1 MTNVKSIVFGCSFS
15 LVFTTGHW

>member
-15 LVFTTGHW
+15 LVFTIGHW